1 MANKILNYI
10 MCATFI
16 AFGLGG
22 GLEDGRNGNGFIII
36 ELYEK
41 RPKVEPMT
49 ISTHGMHL
57 FTFEL

>member
-1 MANKILNYI
+1 MVNKIISYTL
-10 MCATFI
+10 CAMFI

-41 RPKVEPMT
+41 DPKVKPID
-49 ISTHGMHL
+49 ISSHGIHL

>member
-1 MANKILNYI
+1 MVNKIVCFVI
-10 MCATFI
+10 CGMFV

-22 GLEDGRNGNGFIII
+22 GLEEGRNGNGFIMI

-41 RPKVEPMT
+41 KPKVEPMT
-49 ISTHGMHL
+49 ISTHGIHL